1 MERTLLHVAATPN
14 PPNKK
19 LGREREKEVHF
30 RWALSIF
37 FWGGPPLVTFF
48 FEREGESSPHLTAF
62 PSLSHLGM
70 HPAWLAG
77 RLRGRRGNGRL
88 QRTGRDPLHGG
99 GGQAQL
105 SQQPLLGP
113 DCSAKKWRDE
123 DCPEGLTN
131 RY

>member
-1 MERTLLHVAATPN
+1 MERTLLHVAAIPN

-37 FWGGPPLVTFF
+37 LGGSSPGYFF

-77 RLRGRRGNGRL
+77 RLRGKTGNGRL

-105 SQQPLLGP
+105 SQQPLLPGP
-113 DCSAKKWRDE
+113 DCSQEMA
-123 DCPEGLTN
+123 G
-131 RY
+131 